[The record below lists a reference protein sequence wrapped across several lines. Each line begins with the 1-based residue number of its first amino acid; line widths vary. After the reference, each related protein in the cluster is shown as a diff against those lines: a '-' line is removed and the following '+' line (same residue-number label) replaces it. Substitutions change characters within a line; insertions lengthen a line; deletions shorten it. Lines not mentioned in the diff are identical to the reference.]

1 MTERSFRVRGLDC
14 AEEVAILRRAV
25 GPVVGGEENLRF
37 DVLRGRMTVEKAPA
51 GVGEEAVRRAVRDT
65 GMEAVPWSET
75 RREPEGFWQRRGRSV
90 LCALSGLALC
100 LGAAV
105 HAFVAGG
112 VLEAFRAEAPWTAI
126 WIYAVSIVTGAWYVA
141 PKAWFAARRLRP
153 DMNLLMLLAVAGAIG
168 LGEWLEAASVAFLF
182 ALALLLEQ
190 WSVGRARRAIES
202 LLDLSPDLARVVDP
216 ETGQTE
222 ERPVEEV
229 PLEAIVRVRPGDRVP
244 LDGVVVSG
252 ATEID
257 QAPITGESVPVP
269 KEPGDTVYAGT
280 INGRGAI
287 DVRVTRRPGETT
299 LARIL
304 RRVEEARSRKADAEQ
319 WVDRFARVYTP
330 VMMALAAL
338 MAVAPPLVAG
348 GDWTV
353 WFYRGLVLLVIAC
366 PCALVIST
374 PVAVVAGLAAAAR
387 AGVLIQGGT
396 FLEAPARLRAVAFD
410 KTGTLTWGEPRVER
424 VIPVHGHDEE
434 EVLARAAA
442 LEADSSHPLARAIL
456 AEAAAQGVPVEPARD
471 LASVPGKGATGRF
484 DGRRYWIGSHRFL
497 EEQGVETP
505 ELHRMA
511 EEIEAAGTS
520 VVAVGHES
528 HVCGLIAVEDRLR
541 DEAADTVAALHR
553 QGIEWVE
560 ILTGDHATV
569 ALKVRDAVGAD
580 HVRSDLLPEDKVT
593 AVEELRERYGKVAM
607 VGDGINDAPALA
619 VSSVGIAMGAAGSDA
634 ALETADVALLADD
647 LGRLPWLL
655 RHSRKTLGIIRT
667 NVAFALGVK
676 AVFIVL
682 AGLGL
687 ATLWM
692 AIAADMGASLL
703 VIANSLRLLR
713 GGS

>member
-1 MTERSFRVRGLDC
+1 MTEQAFRVRGLDC
-14 AEEVAILRRAV
+14 AEEVAVLRRAV

-37 DVLRGRMTVEKAPA
+37 DVLRGRMTVTEPPE
-51 GVGEEAVRRAVRDT
+51 GVGEGEVRRAVRET
-65 GMEAVPWSET
+65 GMEAVPWAEQG
-75 RREPEGFWQRRGRSV
+75 RAPESFWQRRGRS
-90 LCALSGLALC
+90 ALC
-100 LGAAV
+100 GVSGIALLMGSAV
-105 HAFVAGG
+105 HVSSAGG
-112 VLEAFRAEAPWTAI
+112 VLEAFHTEAPWGAI
-126 WIYAVSIVTGAWYVA
+126 WLYLVSVVTGAWYVA

-153 DMNLLMLLAVAGAIG
+153 DMNLLMLLAVAGAMG

-202 LLDLSPDLARVVDP
+202 LLDLSPEVARVVDP
-216 ETGQTE
+216 DTGATE
-222 ERPVEEV
+222 KRSVEDV
-229 PLEAIVRVRPGDRVP
+229 PLGSIVRVRPGDRVP
-244 LDGVVVSG
+244 LDGVVASG
-252 ATEID
+252 ASAVD
-257 QAPITGESVPVP
+257 QSPITGESMPVL
-269 KEPGDTVYAGT
+269 KEPDDPVYAGT
-280 INGRGAI
+280 INGEGVV
-287 DVRVTRRPGETT
+287 DVRVTRGPGETT

-304 RRVEEARSRKADAEQ
+304 RRVEEARSRKAEAEQ

-330 VMMALAAL
+330 IMMALAVLLAT
-338 MAVAPPLVAG
+338 APPLLFG
-348 GDWTV
+348 GDWAV

-396 FLEAPARLRAVAFD
+396 FLEAPARLRALAFD

-424 VIPVHGHDEE
+424 VIPVNGHDVD

-442 LEADSSHPLARAIL
+442 LEADSAHPLARAIL
-456 AEAAAQGVPVEPARD
+456 EAATERGVAVARAED
-471 LASVPGKGATGRF
+471 LTAVPGKGATGRL

-497 EEQGVETP
+497 EEQDVETP
-505 ELHRMA
+505 ELHRLA

-528 HVCGLIAVEDRLR
+528 HVCGLIAVADRLR
-541 DEAADTVAALHR
+541 EEAPEVVSALR
-553 QGIEWVE
+553 AEGIEQVE

-569 ALKVRDAVGAD
+569 ARKVRDAVGAD
-580 HVRSDLLPEDKVT
+580 RVRADLLPEDKVT
-593 AVEELRERYGKVAM
+593 AVEELRKRFGATAM

-619 VSSVGIAMGAAGSDA
+619 VSSLGIAMGAAGSDA

-647 LGRLPWLL
+647 LERLPWLL
-655 RHSRKTLGIIRT
+655 RHSRKALSIIRT
-667 NVAFALGVK
+667 NVAFALAVK

-682 AGLGL
+682 AVLGL

-703 VIANSLRLLR
+703 VIANALRLLR
-713 GGS
+713 G